1 MRYPHIARS
10 NLNLLCS
17 FQVLVEERSIT
28 RAAERMFVSQPAM
41 SRVLDKL
48 QEMFHDKLLVRTRK
62 GFEPTR
68 LALNIYDELERTLPA
83 IEGVLRGGEFSPA
96 DASDHFRIAM
106 TDHLALSLLP
116 KLIEVLAQKAPGVHL
131 EISGWDYGSFR
142 KLETNALDLVLWVN
156 QAPSPLRIEEIY
168 KDAFVCLVRKGHPVR
183 KPITAKR
190 YLEFEHLV
198 ISLVGTHQGVLEDT
212 LSRLGY
218 RRNARHIV
226 PFFAAVGAIIENTNL
241 VATLPCRL
249 ASFCRETQN
258 NKSNQVFRGVSL
270 RILFLTMMCV
280 LWHIYTH
287 EGHPIRI
294 SFRCLGLVSESG
306 RKPRACRSW
315 FAQLATLPL
324 RS

>member
-1 MRYPHIARS
+1 
-10 NLNLLCS
+10 
-17 FQVLVEERSIT
+17 
-28 RAAERMFVSQPAM
+28 MFVSQPAM
-41 SRVLDKL
+41 SRILDKL

-68 LALNIYDELERTLPA
+68 LALHVYDELERALPA
-83 IEGVLRGGEFSPA
+83 IEGVLRGGEIQS
-96 DASDHFRIAM
+96 SRRIRSFQNCNDRPSRAF
-106 TDHLALSLLP
+106 TLAETHRGSCT
-116 KLIEVLAQKAPGVHL
+116 KSTRSSL

-249 ASFCRETQN
+249 AKRFSINSNIRYVPISMKLPEISYIQVWHPRNEDDPAHKWLRET
-258 NKSNQVFRGVSL
+258 
-270 RILFLTMMCV
+270 
-280 LWHIYTH
+280 
-287 EGHPIRI
+287 IRK
-294 SFRCLGLVSESG
+294 LGRLE
-306 RKPRACRSW
+306 
-315 FAQLATLPL
+315 
-324 RS
+324 